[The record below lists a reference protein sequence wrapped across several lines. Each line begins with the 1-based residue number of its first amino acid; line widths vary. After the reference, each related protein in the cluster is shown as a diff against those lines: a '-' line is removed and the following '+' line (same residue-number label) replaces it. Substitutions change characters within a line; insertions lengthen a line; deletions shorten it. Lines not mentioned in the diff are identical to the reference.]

1 MVIMFKFWPKLQ
13 FSNGLSFTDIY
24 GNGVK
29 MVAQYKQYV
38 DGGLFADMNR
48 IFGMMS
54 GLLKG
59 LDSKVQEVLQEKH
72 E

>member
-1 MVIMFKFWPKLQ
+1 
-13 FSNGLSFTDIY
+13 
-24 GNGVK
+24 